1 MRLSNSDSEMETEQ
15 EAVQVPHIMETNDS
29 PQGSS
34 EAGQNNP
41 GDNPGDS
48 SSTMLVGYSTMEE
61 NVQKE
66 AELDENSNV
75 TGNVQTHKY
84 VYSDF
89 TVGST
94 EIESEL
100 YESTEADATRLSRII
115 TTTRGIAKRV
125 HEMMEAT
132 TESDGIS
139 DVTNIFL
146 SETERIMTFGN
157 KIRARVAQN
166 PMLAERVAQLQLLTR
181 PPSPP
186 RSNHDSGAEGDDE
199 EEAVEVG
206 QGEGEA
212 DDDALDDVFIHAYG
226 TPPPSDNNSF
236 NNELPSLCKFTGYG
250 NLSIACTCISSVSQ
264 MSNISAETPEP
275 AEIGDVD
282 ETDDESVK
290 FVANVQGKPKEIKI
304 ETSSDDSIKCTRHV
318 IRRRLAMS
326 GEGAYNNLVQEAR
339 AADDDVTNA
348 LKRSKT
354 ARAAGSIWC
363 SGAMK
368 NPPAPVW
375 QATTVRR
382 RRQATG
388 PKTSSPK
395 HTITPE
401 MTPPGPTPGS
411 PIPSTSQ
418 GRRGNALHA
427 QHAVA
432 ARRNEE
438 MEADMEKF
446 KDFRGRRGRTQ
457 FATAARQNEEIEA
470 GLEKFKD
477 PSPDRETRDLGPFRL
492 GDETGIPYVSDSSD
506 YIDRDSF
513 CTRRGSRVHPPRRK
527 RKDRK
532 NN

>member
-1 MRLSNSDSEMETEQ
+1 
-15 EAVQVPHIMETNDS
+15 
-29 PQGSS
+29 
-34 EAGQNNP
+34 
-41 GDNPGDS
+41 
-48 SSTMLVGYSTMEE
+48 
-61 NVQKE
+61 
-66 AELDENSNV
+66 
-75 TGNVQTHKY
+75 
-84 VYSDF
+84 
-89 TVGST
+89 
-94 EIESEL
+94 
-100 YESTEADATRLSRII
+100 
-115 TTTRGIAKRV
+115 
-125 HEMMEAT
+125 
-132 TESDGIS
+132 
-139 DVTNIFL
+139 
-146 SETERIMTFGN
+146 
-157 KIRARVAQN
+157 
-166 PMLAERVAQLQLLTR
+166 
-181 PPSPP
+181 
-186 RSNHDSGAEGDDE
+186 
-199 EEAVEVG
+199 
-206 QGEGEA
+206 
-212 DDDALDDVFIHAYG
+212 
-226 TPPPSDNNSF
+226 
-236 NNELPSLCKFTGYG
+236 
-250 NLSIACTCISSVSQ
+250 
-264 MSNISAETPEP
+264 
-275 AEIGDVD
+275 
-282 ETDDESVK
+282 
-290 FVANVQGKPKEIKI
+290 
-304 ETSSDDSIKCTRHV
+304 
-318 IRRRLAMS
+318 MS

-368 NPPAPVW
+368 NPPAPGW

-395 HTITPE
+395 HTPE

-432 ARRNEE
+432 ARQNEE
-438 MEADMEKF
+438 MEADLEKF